1 MSGESAQLIKQGNIQ
16 NKDLAIEVCAQDWP
30 TKYDDIWSKYSEE
43 RQEALYLREHLLKKQ
58 EMYIYREHE
67 YRNTIG
73 LLKKEIDEN
82 SHKPLLVY
90 KDITEDEL
98 QLQGLKLSLN
108 EPTSVINFKKK

>member
-1 MSGESAQLIKQGNIQ
+1 MSGESAKLIKQGNIQ

-67 YRNTIG
+67 YRNTIE

-98 QLQGLKLSLN
+98 
-108 EPTSVINFKKK
+108 